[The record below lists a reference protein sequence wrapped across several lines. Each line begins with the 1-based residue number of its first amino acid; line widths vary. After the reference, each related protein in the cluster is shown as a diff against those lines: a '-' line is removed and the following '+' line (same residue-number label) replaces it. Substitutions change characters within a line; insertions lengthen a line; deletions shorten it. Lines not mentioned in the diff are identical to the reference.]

1 MRQLLYITA
10 ALSALAAAGAALAE
24 NPKVSMQTNQGTIT
38 LELYQDKAPQTVE
51 NFLACVD
58 SGFYEGTTF
67 HRVIRGFMVQ
77 GGGYTE
83 DMKKKPTRDPI
94 QNEADNGLKNDR
106 GTVAMARTGI
116 PHSATAQ
123 FFINH
128 KDNAFLNHTDKTPRG
143 WGYTVFGKVAEGME
157 VVDAIAALPTGA
169 KGPFRKDVPQTTVV
183 IEKVARVKE

>member
-51 NFLACVD
+51 NFLAYVD